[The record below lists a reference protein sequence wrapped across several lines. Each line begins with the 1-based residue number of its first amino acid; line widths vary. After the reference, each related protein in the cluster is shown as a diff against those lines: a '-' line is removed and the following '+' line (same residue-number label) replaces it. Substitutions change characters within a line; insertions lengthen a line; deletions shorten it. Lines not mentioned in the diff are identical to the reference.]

1 MFNPLH
7 WGLALLLIPAAALQA
22 QQPPPPFPPHHPP
35 PGEHLVRPFPPGTF
49 WNDPGVVARLGI
61 TPDQQKRM
69 ETLFQQNRPKLMA
82 LSSALEMQEAPL
94 HQLLEADHPDEP
106 RVLAQI
112 DKIAQAHADLE
123 KANARF
129 LLGLRDILTRDQW
142 RKLESEHGPRPAAPP
157 PAGNDGHPPDN
168 PLSL

>member
-1 MFNPLH
+1 MRKLFRCP
-7 WGLALLLIPAAALQA
+7 LALSLLVAAALYA
-22 QQPPPPFPPHHPP
+22 QQPPPPFPPHRSP
-35 PGEHLVRPFPPGTF
+35 PGEHLLHPFPPGTF
-49 WNDPGVVARLGI
+49 WNEPAVVARLGI

-69 ETLFQQNRPKLMA
+69 ETLFQQNRPKLTA

-94 HQLLEADHPDEP
+94 RQLLEADHPDEP

-112 DKIAQAHADLE
+112 DKIAQARADLE

-129 LLGLRDILTRDQW
+129 LLGLRNILTPDQW
-142 RKLESEHGPRPAAPP
+142 HKLEFEHGPPAAPP
-157 PAGNDGHPPDN
+157 PAGHPPDN

>member
-1 MFNPLH
+1 MLNPFR
-7 WGLALLLIPAAALQA
+7 WGSTLLLMAAALQA
-22 QQPPPPFPPHHPP
+22 QQPQPPPYAPHHPP
-35 PGEHLVRPFPPGTF
+35 RADHLLRPFPPGTF
-49 WNDPGVVARLGI
+49 WNDPGVVARLDI

-69 ETLFQQNRPKLMA
+69 EALFQQNRPKLMT
-82 LSSALEMQEAPL
+82 LSSSLEMQEAPL

-112 DKIAQAHADLE
+112 DKIAQARADLE

-129 LLGLRDILTRDQW
+129 LLGLRNILTPDQW
-142 RKLESEHGPRPAAPP
+142 HKLEFEHGPPP
-157 PAGNDGHPPDN
+157 GPPQPAGHDGHPPDN